1 MLGEVQPSFA
11 EVQGVVLQNPSS
23 TMEAWACF
31 GQLVAWTLV
40 DALAEVATS
49 FVDLAVVWLASL
61 LGGH

>member
-11 EVQGVVLQNPSS
+11 EVQGVVLQNPAS
-23 TMEAWACF
+23 TLEARACF

-49 FVDLAVVWLASL
+49 FADLAVVWLASL

>member
-1 MLGEVQPSFA
+1 MLGEVQPSS
-11 EVQGVVLQNPSS
+11 EGVQGVVLHYPSS
-23 TMEAWACF
+23 TLEAWACF